1 MATLILN
8 SNSKKDVA
16 LLIDIAKRIGLDL
29 KIASEKDLILAEA
42 KLLDNSIKSNKI
54 TMQEIVEETRMVRKA
69 NYAKRNKDNN

>member
-29 KIASEKDLILAEA
+29 KIASERDLILAEA
-42 KLLDNSIKSNKI
+42 KLLDASIKPNKI
-54 TMQEIVEETRMVRKA
+54 TMQEIV
-69 NYAKRNKDNN
+69 